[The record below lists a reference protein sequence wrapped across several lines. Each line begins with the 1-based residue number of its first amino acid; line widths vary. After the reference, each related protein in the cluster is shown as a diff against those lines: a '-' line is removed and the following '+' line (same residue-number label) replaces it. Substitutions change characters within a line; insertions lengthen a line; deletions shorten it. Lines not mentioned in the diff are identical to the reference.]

1 MQVTIYAALRRVTQP
16 AIVTCLFKTT
26 EARCLQH
33 VLFQVCTLA
42 HELMKTMHE
51 YKFIFVKKNRFLSF
65 IFFSLLKGAL
75 CYYFFHRLIWLMFE
89 DALETKSN

>member
-51 YKFIFVKKNRFLSF
+51 YKFIFVKKKSFFEFHLLFITEGGSLLLFLSQVD
-65 IFFSLLKGAL
+65 LA
-75 CYYFFHRLIWLMFE
+75 YV
-89 DALETKSN
+89 